1 MLHRFDVD
9 WEAHGFDDAAL
20 DELSEF
26 CLRVRYSFLVD
37 RGQGPCDAD
46 ALRQFLARW
55 IAPAIIYPR
64 FAGRARL
71 ADQSCCA
78 TTSIATPHCLLTG

>member
-26 CLRVRYSFLVD
+26 CLRVLYSFLVD
-37 RGQGPCDAD
+37 RGQAPRDAD

-64 FAGRARL
+64 FAGAL
-71 ADQSCCA
+71 DS
-78 TTSIATPHCLLTG
+78 LTKVAAPPRRSRRRTAS